1 MVARLSFSN
10 HQVAT
15 KANTRCTIHYA
26 LFDVAF
32 HVILLLCVVDYLEN
46 VLSEPNWQT
55 VPLEWGGGRV
65 VGTSTGFFLPN
76 SDILAKKRDLG
87 PPKKTH
93 LLVLAMFWPRLEK
106 VVQRKKY
113 RFPK

>member
-10 HQVAT
+10 HQLAT

-26 LFDVAF
+26 LFDVAL

-65 VGTSTGFFLPN
+65 VGASTGFFFYLTR
-76 SDILAKKRDLG
+76 I
-87 PPKKTH
+87 
-93 LLVLAMFWPRLEK
+93 FWPKNEI
-106 VVQRKKY
+106 
-113 RFPK
+113 